1 MPVAGPAHESTGIRS
16 LTNSFAMKL
25 KKGEGSK
32 IAIDMT
38 PMIDIVFQ
46 LLTFFIM
53 TLKIAT
59 PEGDFNIKM
68 PLAAPRAGT
77 PDPDALPPMK
87 LRLVASSTGDC
98 ADIILNARSFSGA
111 NRWKELHAHV
121 LSIVGDGSQRADAE
135 VEIDADY
142 NLKYENV
149 IEAITAVSG
158 SIGDDGQVVKL
169 VEKIKFAPPKA
180 G

>member
-1 MPVAGPAHESTGIRS
+1 
-16 LTNSFAMKL
+16 MKI
-25 KKGEGSK
+25 KKGAGSK

-87 LRLVASSTGDC
+87 LRLVASSSGDC
-98 ADIILNARSFSGA
+98 ADIILNARSFSGG
-111 NRWKELHAHV
+111 NRWDELHTHV
-121 LSIVGDGSQRADAE
+121 ASIVGDGSQKADAE

-149 IEAITAVSG
+149 IRAITAVSG
-158 SIGDDGQVVKL
+158 SVDENGQVIKL

>member
-1 MPVAGPAHESTGIRS
+1 MSV
-16 LTNSFAMKL
+16 
-25 KKGEGSK
+25 K
-32 IAIDMT
+32 IKREPLSDKIPIDMT

-59 PEGDFNIKM
+59 QEGDFNIRM

-77 PDPDALPPMK
+77 PDPNQLPPMK
-87 LRLVASSTGDC
+87 LRMTADSAGNLTSLV
-98 ADIILNARSFSGA
+98 LNERSFSGPD
-111 NRWKELHAHV
+111 RWKQLNNHIAG
-121 LSIVGDGSQRADAE
+121 IVGAGSAAQSAE
-135 VEIDADY
+135 VELDCDY

-158 SIGDDGQVVKL
+158 ELSQDGQLVKL
-169 VEKIKFAPPKA
+169 VEKIKFSPPRPA
-180 G
+180 GAE